1 MRIGICDDEKE
12 IQELIEEK
20 VRKHCPEEEI
30 VIFSSGEELLAAEPT
45 PDLVFLDIRMDGK
58 NGIETAAGLR
68 RKKKKL
74 LIIFI
79 TALEEYVFS
88 AFDVG
93 AFHYLVKP
101 FSDEKFYEVLDRA
114 REEYQESVKPCRN
127 RTADKED
134 RYMIVKA
141 KGIQTKVVLDTIIY
155 GEVFNRK
162 IVLHT
167 TEGKLEYYGKMA
179 ELENRLGE
187 DFFRIHRG
195 YLVHFKYVKKYDA
208 ANVFL
213 ENGGQLIMSKRQ
225 FPKFVK
231 GYLRYNKKGGREA

>member
-12 IQELIEEK
+12 IQKLIEDK
-20 VRKHCPEEEI
+20 IRKRCPKEEI
-30 VIFSSGEELLAAEPT
+30 VIFSSGEEALAAEQT
-45 PDLVFLDIRMDGK
+45 PDILFLDIRMSGK

-68 RKKKKL
+68 RKKKKI

-101 FSDEKFYEVLDRA
+101 FSDEKFCEVLDRA
-114 REEYQESVKPCRN
+114 LKEYTESVSPGGG
-127 RTADKED
+127 RTLGKED

-141 KGIQTKVVLDTIIY
+141 KGVQTKVVLDTIVY

-195 YLVHFKYVKKYDA
+195 YLVHFKYIKKYDA
-208 ANVFL
+208 TNVFL
-213 ENGGQLIMSKRQ
+213 ETGERLNMSKKQ
-225 FPKFVK
+225 FSEFVK
-231 GYLRYNKKGGREA
+231 CYLRYNKRGGREA

>member
-1 MRIGICDDEKE
+1 M
-12 IQELIEEK
+12 
-20 VRKHCPEEEI
+20 
-30 VIFSSGEELLAAEPT
+30 
-45 PDLVFLDIRMDGK
+45 
-58 NGIETAAGLR
+58 
-68 RKKKKL
+68 
-74 LIIFI
+74 
-79 TALEEYVFS
+79 FS

-187 DFFRIHRG
+187 DFFAYTEAIWCI
-195 YLVHFKYVKKYDA
+195 L
-208 ANVFL
+208 N
-213 ENGGQLIMSKRQ
+213 MSKNMTLPMFFWKTADSSSCQRDS
-225 FPKFVK
+225 F
-231 GYLRYNKKGGREA
+231 LNL